1 MPYAV
6 RACGSCF
13 FSFTYL
19 FQFHNVNH
27 IPHKA
32 NTIRDGD
39 KPVALRCSTNCGSPC
54 TDALTD
60 GDRDGLT
67 LDNAEPEVG
76 QQLQAKE
83 NHKRRNSPWQKE
95 LAFCLGAV
103 FLATK
108 KIEIGIDNHVVP

>member
-6 RACGSCF
+6 GPAVLAFSLLPTF
-13 FSFTYL
+13 FSSTML
-19 FQFHNVNH
+19 NH

-67 LDNAEPEVG
+67 FIYAALPQHG
-76 QQLQAKE
+76 
-83 NHKRRNSPWQKE
+83 
-95 LAFCLGAV
+95 
-103 FLATK
+103 
-108 KIEIGIDNHVVP
+108 

>member
-19 FQFHNVNH
+19 FQFNNVNH

-95 LAFCLGAV
+95 LAF
-103 FLATK
+103 F
-108 KIEIGIDNHVVP
+108 

>member
-1 MPYAV
+1 MPV
-6 RACGSCF
+6 VLTF
-13 FSFTYL
+13 FLYL

-67 LDNAEPEVG
+67 FIYAAL
-76 QQLQAKE
+76 LQ
-83 NHKRRNSPWQKE
+83 H
-95 LAFCLGAV
+95 G
-103 FLATK
+103 
-108 KIEIGIDNHVVP
+108 

>member
-1 MPYAV
+1 MV
-6 RACGSCF
+6 LTF
-13 FSFTYL
+13 FLYL

-39 KPVALRCSTNCGSPC
+39 KPVALWCSTNCGSPC

-67 LDNAEPEVG
+67 FIYAALPQHG
-76 QQLQAKE
+76 
-83 NHKRRNSPWQKE
+83 
-95 LAFCLGAV
+95 
-103 FLATK
+103 
-108 KIEIGIDNHVVP
+108 